1 MGCMGVGHQ
10 RMSTGPSA
18 QRAQRAQLGTKKVLQ
33 EAAEDAVEARSLT
46 DILHPKSPQVSS
58 L

>member
-10 RMSTGPSA
+10 RMSTGPS
-18 QRAQRAQLGTKKVLQ
+18 AQRAQLGTKKVLQ